1 MFAKSLTIDQKKVL
15 ITLAYRVMV
24 ADYQIRL
31 EESDLMSALE
41 HELGVEDLL
50 TDDEVRASP
59 NLDVLDTGEARV
71 GVMLKLFAV
80 AHSDAEMHDA
90 EWRKLRE
97 YGRRMGFDDATIDR
111 MDRWGKTHL
120 ELVREAKELAAGK
133 GNVVTLDIRARVAD
147 AVE

>member
-1 MFAKSLTIDQKKVL
+1 MFAKSLTVPQKKVL

-50 TDDEVRASP
+50 TDEEVRADPDLS
-59 NLDVLDTGEARV
+59 VLDTREARV

-80 AHSDAEMHDA
+80 AHSDAEMHQA

-97 YGRRMGFDDATIDR
+97 YGRRMGFDDIAIDR
-111 MDRWGKTHL
+111 MDHWGKTHL
-120 ELVREAKELAAGK
+120 DLVREAKELAADRGT
-133 GNVVTLDIRARVAD
+133 VVTLDARARVAD
-147 AVE
+147 AT